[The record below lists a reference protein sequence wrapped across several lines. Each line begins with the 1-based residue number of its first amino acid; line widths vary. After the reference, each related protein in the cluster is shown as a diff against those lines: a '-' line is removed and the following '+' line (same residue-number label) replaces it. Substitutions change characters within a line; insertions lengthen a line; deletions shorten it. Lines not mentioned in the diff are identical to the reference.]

1 MAGWRHRSSL
11 LQRPPVRARLS
22 PVEGGRHPGIPR
34 LHHLHQGAPRQRDI
48 FPGAASGITEEQPGE
63 PAGGATGGGGSLDDV
78 QGRLLLSVLQQ
89 CLDHGDKYHI
99 RVASSRSP
107 LGPFHRGH
115 TPVITTDWDSM
126 QQGHN
131 CSFVAPGH
139 GSVVDVDGEWW
150 LYYHAWINGK
160 MNSEPGRLMMMDKI
174 DWQDGWPLVGVPS
187 DGPRPGPLVPRARR
201 GRAGQARTLFFSRP
215 ERRVRP
221 RLRLRPTFRQP
232 GRFYPGR
239 SRTRAV
245 R

>member
-1 MAGWRHRSSL
+1 M
-11 LQRPPVRARLS
+11 
-22 PVEGGRHPGIPR
+22 
-34 LHHLHQGAPRQRDI
+34 
-48 FPGAASGITEEQPGE
+48 
-63 PAGGATGGGGSLDDV
+63 
-78 QGRLLLSVLQQ
+78 
-89 CLDHGDKYHI
+89 
-99 RVASSRSP
+99 
-107 LGPFHRGH
+107 
-115 TPVITTDWDSM
+115 
-126 QQGHN
+126 
-131 CSFVAPGH
+131 
-139 GSVVDVDGEWW
+139 VDVDGEWW
-150 LYYHAWINGK
+150 LYYHAWINGDYHYCLPAWLAGMHPLMMFAGK